1 MSEKNEIGQ
10 VIGASL
16 SEGILVQLNKSS
28 YVEEISSNSLVTING
43 DKRKYL
49 GLIANISLI
58 KGSQHASKLANI
70 ESRFLN
76 ERVKDITKST
86 KELFNNYG
94 VFSSAIH
101 VIPLSQT
108 TKYSTEDVDTIP
120 SYLSKVFPSTKEDIE
135 IFYGKVDNKINW
147 GIGYVKYPLKE
158 IEHQNLIPINIDILV
173 RGSFGIF
180 GKAGAGKTMLGNII
194 ASLIILG
201 NKTKSFEKEVKL
213 LIFDMHSEYGLKVKD
228 QHGRDYEDGVGRIFK
243 NEFLILSPDHILAEE
258 YGLDSY

>member
-94 VFSSAIH
+94 VFFFSNTRNSSF
-101 VIPLSQT
+101 SN
-108 TKYSTEDVDTIP
+108 
-120 SYLSKVFPSTKEDIE
+120 
-135 IFYGKVDNKINW
+135 NKIFNRRC
-147 GIGYVKYPLKE
+147 GYNTFLF
-158 IEHQNLIPINIDILV
+158 IQ
-173 RGSFGIF
+173 SF
-180 GKAGAGKTMLGNII
+180 
-194 ASLIILG
+194 
-201 NKTKSFEKEVKL
+201 SF
-213 LIFDMHSEYGLKVKD
+213 H
-228 QHGRDYEDGVGRIFK
+228 
-243 NEFLILSPDHILAEE
+243 
-258 YGLDSY
+258 